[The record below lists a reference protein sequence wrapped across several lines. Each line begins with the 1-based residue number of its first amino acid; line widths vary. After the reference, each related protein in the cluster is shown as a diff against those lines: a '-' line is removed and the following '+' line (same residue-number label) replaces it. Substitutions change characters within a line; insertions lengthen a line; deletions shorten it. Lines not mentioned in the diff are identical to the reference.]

1 MSQRVDDRGNRIR
14 IFERLQCWPPSGW
27 AFITERPRLK
37 RLVAISMCMTSRP
50 AGGAIGIRPITKTSA
65 RCILCLRY
73 AALIGGILS
82 VVIRGE
88 LQEPGLQIFANT
100 HTYNLFVTSHGLVMT
115 FFTLMPALI
124 GGFGN

>member
-1 MSQRVDDRGNRIR
+1 MRKLLG
-14 IFERLQCWPPSGW
+14 
-27 AFITERPRLK
+27 T
-37 RLVAISMCMTSRP
+37 
-50 AGGAIGIRPITKTSA
+50 
-65 RCILCLRY
+65 CILCLRY

-100 HTYNLFVTSHGLVMT
+100 HTNLFVTSHGLVMT